1 MPRLFKNNK
10 PLSLIP
16 ADYATQ
22 VGAEETALILFDR
35 RGILDWDE
43 RCWQRQAQHQGRS
56 IGMWGM

>member
-1 MPRLFKNNK
+1 M
-10 PLSLIP
+10 SLIP